1 MTGTTRL
8 APMLITAVLLS
19 ACDGAPTASAGGSTS
34 FSNGDRNGVDAT
46 QASDRPSAS
55 GSGLVVFGPN
65 VQRISFHA
73 RQREDG
79 TVTGQA
85 EVHNQTADVR
95 VHLEINC
102 LRVFGNVATISGIV
116 TRTSDPARVREG
128 WEGLFQ
134 VQDNGEGANS
144 PPDLMS
150 TVLFHE
156 VGIGP
161 DCSVPS
167 EFDMVPISRGNVQ
180 VRP

>member
-1 MTGTTRL
+1 
-8 APMLITAVLLS
+8 
-19 ACDGAPTASAGGSTS
+19 
-34 FSNGDRNGVDAT
+34 
-46 QASDRPSAS
+46 
-55 GSGLVVFGPN
+55 
-65 VQRISFHA
+65 
-73 RQREDG
+73 
-79 TVTGQA
+79 VTGQA
-85 EVHNQTADVR
+85 EVHNLTADVR

-102 LRVFGNVATISGIV
+102 LRVVGNVATISGIV
-116 TRTSDPARVREG
+116 TKTSDPALVPEG
-128 WEGLFQ
+128 TEGLFQ

-167 EFDMVPISRGNVQ
+167 EFDMVPITRGNVQ